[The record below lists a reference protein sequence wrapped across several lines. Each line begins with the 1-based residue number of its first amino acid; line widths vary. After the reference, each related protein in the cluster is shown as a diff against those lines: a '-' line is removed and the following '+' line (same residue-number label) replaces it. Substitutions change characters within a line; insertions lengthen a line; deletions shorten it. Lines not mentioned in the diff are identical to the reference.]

1 MVLVPVAETDAHLT
15 SHAVAQVAIVGMTV
29 VVAASAEIVI
39 AGAGSMVKMTV
50 VDVPALTK
58 PRVLCPA

>member
-1 MVLVPVAETDAHLT
+1 M
-15 SHAVAQVAIVGMTV
+15 AQVAIVGMTV